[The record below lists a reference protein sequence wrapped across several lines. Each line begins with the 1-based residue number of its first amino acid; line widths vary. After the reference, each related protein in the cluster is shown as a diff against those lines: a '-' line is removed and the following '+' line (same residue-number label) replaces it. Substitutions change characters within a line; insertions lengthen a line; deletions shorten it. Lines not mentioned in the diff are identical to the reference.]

1 MALTAGGT
9 LYLVRHA
16 IAHERGEEW
25 PDDTK
30 RPLTHEGAAKMRRA
44 VEGLRELDLKIDV
57 VYTSPL
63 VRAIET
69 AELLVSGLKP
79 TPELRPLP
87 ALVPGGAANK
97 VAEAVTFERDARTFA
112 LVGHEPSLGEL
123 AAWLIGARA
132 PLPFRKGGVCR
143 IDFSDQPPNRNG
155 QLIWFVTP
163 KMLRALSHR

>member
-1 MALTAGGT
+1 MNGGT

-16 IAHERGEEW
+16 IAEERGDDW

-30 RPLTHEGAAKMRRA
+30 RPLTHEGAARMRKA
-44 VEGLRELDLKIDV
+44 VAGLRDLDLKIDV

-63 VRAIET
+63 VRAVET

-79 TPELRPLP
+79 TPVLRPLP
-87 ALVPGGAANK
+87 ALVPGGAPGK
-97 VAEAVTFERDARTFA
+97 VAEAVSFDRDVRTLA

-123 AAWLIGARA
+123 AAWLLSARA

-143 IDFSDQPPNRNG
+143 IDFPDQPPGRNG
-155 QLIWFVTP
+155 QLVWFATP
-163 KMLRALSHR
+163 KMLRALAHR